1 MDACVADQSVPM
13 FALAARARVPDAST
27 RRWFVDREVVMR
39 RAGVWMLS
47 LLAFAA
53 HAGSSTLR
61 VGSQV
66 LTVGDPASRVVELL
80 GKPVYK
86 SHRKATSSAGSVRG
100 GKKIRRHKT
109 SSVRAAGGEQ
119 WQYRRGNR
127 VTTIIIADGKV
138 IGFEDRAG

>member
-1 MDACVADQSVPM
+1 M
-13 FALAARARVPDAST
+13 FVLAAHGRVPVAST
-27 RRWFVDREVVMR
+27 RTWFVDREVAMR
-39 RAGVWMLS
+39 RPGVLVLL

-80 GKPVYK
+80 GKPSYK
-86 SHRKATSSAGSVRG
+86 SHKKAASSSGKVRG
-100 GKKIRRHKT
+100 GKKSSRRKT
-109 SSVRAAGGEQ
+109 PSVRDAGGEQ

-138 IGFEDRAG
+138 IGFEDHAG

>member
-1 MDACVADQSVPM
+1 M
-13 FALAARARVPDAST
+13 FALAAHGRVPDAST
-27 RRWFVDREVVMR
+27 RTWFVDREVAMR
-39 RAGVWMLS
+39 RLGVLVLLW
-47 LLAFAA
+47 LAFAA

-80 GKPVYK
+80 GKPSYK
-86 SHRKATSSAGSVRG
+86 SHKKAAPSSGNVRG
-100 GKKIRRHKT
+100 GKKSGRRKM
-109 SSVRAAGGEQ
+109 SSARAAGGEQ

-138 IGFEDRAG
+138 VGFEDHAG